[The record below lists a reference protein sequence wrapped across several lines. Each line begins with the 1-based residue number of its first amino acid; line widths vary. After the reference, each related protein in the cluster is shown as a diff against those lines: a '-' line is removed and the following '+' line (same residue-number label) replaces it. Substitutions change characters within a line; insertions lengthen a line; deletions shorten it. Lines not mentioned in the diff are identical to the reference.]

1 MADDTTAVARRDGD
15 ALLFSGALQRD
26 AAADLWRQTFALLP
40 GTSRFDLTAVAHVDS
55 AGLAVLAELAARA
68 DGDIRVTG
76 DPPGLSGLR
85 AAYRLSPTLG
95 FAG

>member
-26 AAADLWRQTFALLP
+26 AAAALWRQALVLLP
-40 GTSRFDLTAVAHVDS
+40 GTARFDLLEVAHVDS
-55 AGLAVLAELAARA
+55 AGLAVLAELAARV
-68 DGDIRVTG
+68 DGDISVTG

-85 AAYRLSPTLG
+85 AAYRLSPNLG